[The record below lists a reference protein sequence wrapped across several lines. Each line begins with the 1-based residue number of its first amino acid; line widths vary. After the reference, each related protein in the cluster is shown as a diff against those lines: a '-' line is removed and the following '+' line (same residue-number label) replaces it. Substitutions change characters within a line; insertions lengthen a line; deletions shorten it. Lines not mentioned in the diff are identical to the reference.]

1 MKYLLYPFL
10 SQLRALLR
18 SSFPYLKSTL
28 NFDTSEDR
36 EASIVF
42 DILNIIKEKDL
53 EEDKF
58 FMIDV
63 GANNGISG
71 SNSNFLIK
79 KGIRAILIDLIE
91 NSIVKCDNIYKLNTK
106 VKTILSACGAE
117 DEKIKIYTSLDGSS
131 DSKASALGHIDKL
144 HHDKKERDFIVC
156 DQKKIST
163 IIEDCLK
170 SNFIN
175 SDSNFAVL
183 SIDTEGYDLEV
194 LKGLGKFK
202 PQIIISEFSKSL
214 PLIEYEKRKWLI
226 ENGYFL
232 IKTTYSN
239 CIFLKNEYSNK
250 FFSNPKNHKII

>member
-1 MKYLLYPFL
+1 MKYFLYPFL

-18 SSFPYLKSTL
+18 SSLPYLKSTL

-36 EASIVF
+36 EASIVLN
-42 DILNIIKEKDL
+42 ILGIIKEKDL

-79 KGIRAILIDLIE
+79 KGIRAILIDPIKSSI
-91 NSIVKCDNIYKLNTK
+91 NSCNNIYKHNTK

-117 DEKIKIYTSLDGSS
+117 DKQIKIYTSLDGSS

-144 HHDKKERDFIVC
+144 HYDNKKRDFIVC

-163 IIEDCLK
+163 IIDHFMQK
-170 SNFIN
+170 NFIN
-175 SDSNFAVL
+175 SDSNFALL

-194 LKGLGKFK
+194 LKGLGDRK
-202 PQIIISEFSKSL
+202 PLIIISEFSKSL
-214 PLIEYEKRKWLI
+214 PLLEYEKRKWLI
-226 ENGYFL
+226 ENEYFL

-239 CIFLKNEYSNK
+239 CIFLKNEYSKK